1 MALLRSGG
9 LCEKILG
16 PRDQAQDTAEPDP
29 DCSCSG
35 CAASV
40 SGPIGK
46 AAVTPLVSR
55 CCPKMLGNDPLRLV
69 GTEGA

>member
-1 MALLRSGG
+1 MSLLRSGG
-9 LCEKILG
+9 LCEKILES
-16 PRDQAQDTAEPDP
+16 RDQTQDTAEPDM

-40 SGPIGK
+40 PGSIGE
-46 AAVTPLVSR
+46 AAVTPLVSVVALQ
-55 CCPKMLGNDPLRLV
+55 CWVNDPLGLV